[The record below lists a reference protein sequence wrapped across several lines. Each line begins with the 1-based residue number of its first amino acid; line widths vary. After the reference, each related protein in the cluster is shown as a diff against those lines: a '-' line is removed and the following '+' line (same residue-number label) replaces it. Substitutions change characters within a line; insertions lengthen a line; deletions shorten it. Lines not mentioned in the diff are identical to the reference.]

1 MNKTKLQDLINPEV
15 MADMI
20 SAQLPAQLRFSA
32 VAEVDNTLE
41 GQPGNTITIPAY
53 KYIGDAADVAEGEP
67 IPVEGLAT
75 ESSQVTIKKA
85 GKGTEITDESIL
97 SGYGDPLGESQ
108 NQLMMAIANKVDND
122 ALDALLGATLHVD
135 RSEEEINPDAIS
147 DAIDLF
153 LEESDEARILYVS
166 PKQVGQLRKSDAFTR
181 ASDLGDEV
189 LVKGAIGE
197 IYGCQVVPSRKVVA
211 EDGKYTNLL
220 VKPGALA
227 IYLKRKPEME
237 SDRDIIKKTTVLTAD
252 QHYGVAIKDVT
263 KVAKLIVKE

>member
-32 VAEVDNTLE
+32 VAEIDNTLE

-75 ESSQVTIKKA
+75 ESSQGTIKKD
-85 GKGTEITDESIL
+85 GKGNEITDESVL
-97 SGYGDPLGESQ
+97 SGYGDPISESQ

-122 ALDALLGATLHVD
+122 ALDALLEATLHVD

-153 LEESDEARILYVS
+153 EEESDEARILYVS
-166 PKQVGQLRKSDAFTR
+166 PKQVGQLRKSDAFT
-181 ASDLGDEV
+181 
-189 LVKGAIGE
+189 
-197 IYGCQVVPSRKVVA
+197 
-211 EDGKYTNLL
+211 
-220 VKPGALA
+220 
-227 IYLKRKPEME
+227 
-237 SDRDIIKKTTVLTAD
+237 
-252 QHYGVAIKDVT
+252 
-263 KVAKLIVKE
+263 